1 MHNEDHG
8 TLALLLSPRGLCWT
22 EMRWRIL
29 SLVKTWERW
38 FFSQW
43 LRQLEKKLS
52 TPNRCWT
59 YTENWKDLFQPQVPI
74 QPCRLK
80 SDSAPPGAIWT
91 QFKPKLSNQKAIL
104 TRLGAISALDW
115 PWFKGAK
122 LDSKI
127 RLHFN
132 HRKAPFLGLKQ
143 IFPINS
149 VWSSGYYIAQMP
161 HHLAY
166 LICLD
171 GTGGLRLYD
180 NLIMRKPQTSPV
192 CLLTLPLS
200 VDIIIL

>member
-29 SLVKTWERW
+29 SLMNTWKRW

-59 YTENWKDLFQPQVPI
+59 YT
-74 QPCRLK
+74 
-80 SDSAPPGAIWT
+80 DSAPPGAIWT

-149 VWSSGYYIAQMP
+149 LWSSGYYIAQMP